1 MPMTTSELPDQ
12 PKPLLFQT
20 LMSLSP
26 LPDELISAILSPA
39 LHVPD
44 DAFTASSSASSAPF
58 ARFCESTS
66 VYLLVCK
73 AWLRVATPL
82 LYGIVIIRS
91 KAQAKALAKALRRDP
106 QLGGWVRKLRVEGG
120 YGITAMQGILANT
133 PNVEHLFLTLNVFA
147 GDNTEGLCAAL
158 DCISP
163 TKLILEDDESKT
175 NFAAL
180 ELHRALVRIVPR
192 WNRLTSLDLSNARI
206 PSERTRRLLLVIAPQ
221 KLIHTVVVALPN
233 QVGPV
238 FVALLDCPLRYI
250 GVKLPIPRNMTHYVE
265 EVKKVFR
272 TRPISLKLEYLP
284 AIHRFASQR
293 PHFIPME
300 AEAEAVQDAVWSRIF
315 QFLVHELENNGRR
328 SATRV
333 LRVCRRF
340 LRLGTPPIYHTIYLK
355 SPLRV
360 ERLAHTISSNP
371 IYGWYIKKIVL
382 RSVYSTHSE
391 SQQPQNPTN
400 FDANLR
406 QIFASASGL
415 TSLVSEACGVSFQ
428 ELERK
433 EFHIVEKL
441 GDLAISF
448 DAFRSL
454 AGLSGAQMREMCL
467 EVTAPPGTEG
477 RLDVVRPLVAFT
489 SLTRF
494 VWRSPPGLEFEPNDA
509 VAAPAV
515 LPVLEELAILE
526 AHESFSVN
534 ARPPDADALAERRLP
549 PSARNAAHHPLHLP
563 FVPFD
568 VAGVTVKTERYRN
581 PHAARPRPLPESHLV
596 DGHLPLRERRQ
607 YATFSGPSV
616 PFRAKSHTSDRSFQ
630 ISTTAR
636 GPGADPPSIALF
648 DTRTRTAA
656 QALTR
661 MKFILPYS
669 VSQRRHAQAFESF
682 FSALASRISASM
694 PRLAEVEFGRPVKWP
709 TTEHEIAKN
718 QWVRTAEVLLDVGV
732 QAVDHEGRRWRKRLG
747 PMTI

>member
-1 MPMTTSELPDQ
+1 
-12 PKPLLFQT
+12 
-20 LMSLSP
+20 MSLSP

-44 DAFTASSSASSAPF
+44 DAFAASSSASSAPF

-66 VYLLVCK
+66 AYLLVCK

-82 LYGIVIIRS
+82 LYGVVILRS
-91 KAQAKALAKALRRDP
+91 RAQAKALAKALRRDP

-120 YGITAMQGILANT
+120 YGTAMQGILANT

-180 ELHRALVRIVPR
+180 ELHRALVKIAPQ

-221 KLIHTVVVALPN
+221 TLIHTVVVALPN
-233 QVGPV
+233 QAGPV
-238 FVALLDCPLRYI
+238 FIALLDCPLRCI
-250 GVKLPIPRNMTHYVE
+250 RVKLPIPRNITPYIN
-265 EVKKVFR
+265 EVKKVFG
-272 TRPISLKLEYLP
+272 TRPISLEFEYLP
-284 AIHRFASQR
+284 AIHRFASRR

-300 AEAEAVQDAVWSRIF
+300 AEAEEVQDAVWSRIF

-333 LRVCRRF
+333 LLVCRRF
-340 LRLGTPPIYHTIYLK
+340 LRLGTPPVYNTIYLK
-355 SPLRV
+355 SPLGV
-360 ERLAHTISSNP
+360 ERLARTISSNP
-371 IYGWYIKKIVL
+371 TYGGYIKKIVL
-382 RSVYSTHSE
+382 RSVYSTHAQAA
-391 SQQPQNPTN
+391 QQPQNPTAL
-400 FDANLR
+400 FANLR
-406 QIFASASGL
+406 QILASASGL
-415 TSLVSEACGVSFQ
+415 TSLVSEACGVSVQ

-454 AGLSGAQMREMCL
+454 ARLPGAQMREMTV
-467 EVTAPPGTEG
+467 EVTPAEG
-477 RLDVVRPLVAFT
+477 RLDVMQPLVAFT

-494 VWRSPPGLEFEPNDA
+494 VWRSRPGLEFEPNDA
-509 VAAPAV
+509 VAAV

-526 AHESFSVN
+526 AHPSFSVVMGRIRMPALRKLTLLQN
-534 ARPPDADALAERRLP
+534 VVCLPLLEAHGTQLTILCTSHSSLLTMTGPADSDIEPTSR
-549 PSARNAAHHPLHLP
+549 S
-563 FVPFD
+563 
-568 VAGVTVKTERYRN
+568 
-581 PHAARPRPLPESHLV
+581 RPLPEPHLV
-596 DGHLPLRERRQ
+596 DHHLPVRERRQ
-607 YATFSGPSV
+607 YPAFSRQSV
-616 PFRAKSHTSDRSFQ
+616 
-630 ISTTAR
+630 STTAR

-648 DTRTRTAA
+648 DTRTAA

-669 VSQRRHAQAFESF
+669 VSQRRQAQAFESF
-682 FSALASRISASM
+682 FSALAARISASM
-694 PRLAEVEFGRPVKWP
+694 PRLAEVELGRPVKWP
-709 TTEHEIAKN
+709 TTEHDIAKN
-718 QWVRTAEVLLDVGV
+718 QWVRTAEVLLDAGV